1 MDDLDISII
10 EDDSSE
16 DSFSEDDTS
25 ISNDREILSE
35 IDLYF
40 IYINGENAIDKV
52 EKMTESMTESPMTGS
67 PVDSSMTNCISKE
80 RLLQI
85 VQTKRL
91 CDNKKYKLDE
101 IMSFQIPLEYNHL
114 ESFIKDDGSIGK
126 DFFQPVQIFNE
137 VIISP
142 ALFIFHELTALYFF
156 FSEAAKPLKSVL
168 RDGSENRVTKK
179 VRIKDESIPYDIRK
193 RKSLKRFLKK
203 GNTSRKV
210 CETI

>member
-16 DSFSEDDTS
+16 DSFSDDDTS

-52 EKMTESMTESPMTGS
+52 EKMTEAMTGPVDS
-67 PVDSSMTNCISKE
+67 EPVDSSMTNCISKE

-179 VRIKDESIPYDIRK
+179 VRIKENRVK
-193 RKSLKRFLKK
+193 
-203 GNTSRKV
+203 
-210 CETI
+210 

>member
-16 DSFSEDDTS
+16 DSFSDDDTS

-52 EKMTESMTESPMTGS
+52 EKMTESMTGPVDSA

-142 ALFIFHELTALYFF
+142 SLFIFHELTALYFF

>member
-1 MDDLDISII
+1 MDDLDISVI

-16 DSFSEDDTS
+16 DSFSDDDTS

-40 IYINGENAIDKV
+40 IYINSENAIDKV
-52 EKMTESMTESPMTGS
+52 EKMTESMTEL
-67 PVDSSMTNCISKE
+67 PVESSMDSSMSSCISKE

-85 VQTKRL
+85 VQTKRF

-101 IMSFQIPLEYNHL
+101 IMSFQIPLEYIHL
-114 ESFIKDDGSIGK
+114 DSFIKGDDSIGK
-126 DFFQPVQIFNE
+126 DFFQTVPIFNE

-142 ALFIFHELTALYFF
+142 ALFVFHDLTALYFF
-156 FSEAAKPLKSVL
+156 FSEAMKPLKSVL

>member
-16 DSFSEDDTS
+16 DSFSDDDTS

-52 EKMTESMTESPMTGS
+52 EKMTELMTGPVDS
-67 PVDSSMTNCISKE
+67 EPVDSSMTNCISKE

-142 ALFIFHELTALYFF
+142 SLFIFHELTALYFF

>member
-1 MDDLDISII
+1 
-10 EDDSSE
+10 
-16 DSFSEDDTS
+16 
-25 ISNDREILSE
+25 
-35 IDLYF
+35 
-40 IYINGENAIDKV
+40 
-52 EKMTESMTESPMTGS
+52 MTEAMTGSMTEAM
-67 PVDSSMTNCISKE
+67 MTNCISKE

-193 RKSLKRFLKK
+193 RKSLKRFLKR

>member
-16 DSFSEDDTS
+16 DSFSDDYTS

-52 EKMTESMTESPMTGS
+52 EKMTEAMTGSMTGSMTESM
-67 PVDSSMTNCISKE
+67 MTNCISKE

-193 RKSLKRFLKK
+193 RKSLKRFLKR

>member
-1 MDDLDISII
+1 MDDLDISVI

-16 DSFSEDDTS
+16 DSFDDDA

-52 EKMTESMTESPMTGS
+52 EKMTESMTGS
-67 PVDSSMTNCISKE
+67 VDSGPVDSLMTNCISKE

-85 VQTKRL
+85 VQMKRF

-101 IMSFQIPLEYNHL
+101 IMSFQIPLEYIHL
-114 ESFIKDDGSIGK
+114 DSFIKGDDSIGK
-126 DFFQPVQIFNE
+126 DFFQTVPIFNE
-137 VIISP
+137 VIVSP
-142 ALFIFHELTALYFF
+142 ALFVFHDLTALYFF
-156 FSEAAKPLKSVL
+156 FSEAMKPLKSVL

-193 RKSLKRFLKK
+193 RKSLKRFLKR